1 MNPEQILKSSQE
13 QAVAAWVDRLNQIRL
28 DKLLEKLASQDINLD
43 QALAELQQMKENI
56 CSLITNNRGGIKGL
70 HGFIAEATEVGIE
83 NARNLIKGLDAN
95 CKWVNNNGP
104 ADLLRGNT
112 EIQQKFVR
120 AGGHFGLEA
129 VREHLE
135 KYPYFIKDGGKY
147 QLPKDFYEEI
157 QRLLELSQEDAAKE
171 STRTYGLWK
180 WIQKFFSESGIKP
193 DNIEPAVTDYPEV
206 QAGNVAH
213 TVEKAKNEIKAEDQH
228 RRDVAYKDSTPTLKQ
243 GMQATAVSAIAE
255 GGMAFCLGVAKNS
268 NRANMLRNS
277 QRKTGRKSELI
288 PPKDLLKVVSEAG
301 CSML

>member
-193 DNIEPAVTDYPEV
+193 DNIEPAV
-206 QAGNVAH
+206 
-213 TVEKAKNEIKAEDQH
+213 
-228 RRDVAYKDSTPTLKQ
+228 KQ